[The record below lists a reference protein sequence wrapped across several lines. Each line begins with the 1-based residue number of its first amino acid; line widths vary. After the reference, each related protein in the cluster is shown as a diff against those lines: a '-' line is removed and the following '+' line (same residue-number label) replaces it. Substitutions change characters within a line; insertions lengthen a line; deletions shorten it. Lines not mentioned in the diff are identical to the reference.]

1 MITKLLL
8 KSFFCLLLLIPC
20 ATLAQEEDDS
30 SVIAIDTTKK
40 LHVGIF
46 IGAHFA
52 NKYTASLYDGYGFDA
67 DGIRNDFTNSFMNRY
82 MSYYGG
88 KTYDPSSPV
97 NSGTVTGT
105 DLVAQTLNVAPGD
118 WSFSQSDMPFNL
130 TYNMT
135 YLVGFNGSYNFN
147 KTSALILNI
156 NGTKL
161 TVNGKF
167 TIATTNTATG
177 SPNTTYLRQGT
188 ITGGEQRLM
197 FQLGYQKVFT
207 KHDKFNF
214 FAEAGFNVVMSKF
227 MQNQALIE
235 NAIAGG
241 APLVMDLGG
250 IYSNPNYIYIK
261 AQLTGVG
268 YGFFTGVGLHLTINP
283 KYTIQALYNP
293 SFDRIN
299 IGDAPKFKM
308 QNGFGLRFYYNL

>member
-1 MITKLLL
+1 MNTNLFF
-8 KSFFCLLLLIPC
+8 KSCIFWCCFIPFVSS
-20 ATLAQEEDDS
+20 AQQLDDS
-30 SVIAIDTTKK
+30 TSTAIDTTKK
-40 LHVGIF
+40 LHVGLF

-52 NKYTASLYDGYGFDA
+52 NKYTATLYDGYGFNT
-67 DGIRNDFTNSFMNRY
+67 DGARNDFANSVMLRFMK
-82 MSYYGG
+82 YYAG
-88 KTYDPSSPV
+88 KATDPSSAI
-97 NSGTVTGT
+97 NSGTVTGV
-105 DLVAQTLNVAPGD
+105 DQIAQTLNVAPGD
-118 WSFSQSDMPFNL
+118 WSFNESDMPTNL
-130 TYNMT
+130 SYNMT

-188 ITGGEQRLM
+188 ITGSEQRLQ
-197 FQLGYQKVFT
+197 FQLGYQKVLT
-207 KHDKFNF
+207 HHDKFNF
-214 FAEAGFNVVMSKF
+214 FAEGGINIVMSKF
-227 MQNQALIE
+227 LQNQVLIQ
-235 NAIAGG
+235 NAISGG
-241 APLVMDLGG
+241 APLVIDLGG
-250 IYSNPNYIYIK
+250 LYNSPNYFYVK
-261 AQLTGVG
+261 SQLTGVG

-299 IGDAPKFKM
+299 LGDAPKFKM